1 MGKRDPTAEALAA
14 LTGAH
19 DLPAEARRDLL
30 RKNLA
35 NRSNW
40 VVAKAAKIA
49 GEVRDAGLAAD
60 LVAAFHRLMAD
71 PEKLDKRCAALTE
84 IAAALYAIDHHDS
97 EVLIAGI
104 RHVQMEPSI
113 DGPVDVAVRLRAHS
127 AMGLSQTNHPD
138 TAIELVK
145 LLADPKPGAR
155 AASDRDASGRGCAA
169 SAAFQIADRR

>member
-84 IAAALYAIDHHDS
+84 IAAAISVSAAHLLS
-97 EVLIAGI
+97 SSPKSP
-104 RHVQMEPSI
+104 RRSMPSI
-113 DGPVDVAVRLRAHS
+113 IMIP
-127 AMGLSQTNHPD
+127 
-138 TAIELVK
+138 
-145 LLADPKPGAR
+145 
-155 AASDRDASGRGCAA
+155 
-169 SAAFQIADRR
+169 